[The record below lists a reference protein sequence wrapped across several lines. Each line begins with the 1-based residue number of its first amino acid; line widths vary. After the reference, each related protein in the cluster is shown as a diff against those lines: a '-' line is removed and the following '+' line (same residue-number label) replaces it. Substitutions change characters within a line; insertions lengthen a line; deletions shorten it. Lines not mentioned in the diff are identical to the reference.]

1 MSWSTIFE
9 RMLSCSRYCVETK
22 MHMMNASN
30 DICRTQGMS
39 SILIHYFCNY
49 CQIICK
55 LNDWRWQTILMN
67 FINDNEINL
76 EYQECLF
83 CKFTALWK
91 ASNLMSIKCSR
102 YTYLTNLFWEL
113 WKWISSELKETVL
126 LFLGK
131 TNFDIHHIC
140 YIYSQNKQHIASNQH
155 ASTFMQCIHL

>member
-1 MSWSTIFE
+1 MEKHNCIFINATSKYHLNKNTTTRRLLYKIHAAVPSYFVLICFQYCHWRQSSSMSWSTIFE

-67 FINDNEINL
+67 FIWYLILMIWDHNALSN
-76 EYQECLF
+76 F
-83 CKFTALWK
+83 CH
-91 ASNLMSIKCSR
+91 S
-102 YTYLTNLFWEL
+102 
-113 WKWISSELKETVL
+113 
-126 LFLGK
+126 
-131 TNFDIHHIC
+131 HI
-140 YIYSQNKQHIASNQH
+140 
-155 ASTFMQCIHL
+155 